1 MREQTDKL
9 IKRVEEKTDLGNLM
23 VVNAWITEEDS
34 GPVGPYQVE
43 YCAGDLIV
51 SYKGYDN
58 GSESWEMNEGPF
70 ASFS

>member
-1 MREQTDKL
+1 MREQTGKL
-9 IKRVEEKTDLGNLM
+9 IKRVEEKTD
-23 VVNAWITEEDS
+23 
-34 GPVGPYQVE
+34 QVE

-58 GSESWEMNEGPF
+58 GSKSWEVNEGPF